1 MRSALAHLGVTR
13 STRAWLEAEIKR
25 LEAPHLDAAKK
36 ATAHLRPALKEAEA
50 HEAMANSDARA
61 LFLLAEDQR
70 RRELLAGH
78 EAPAI
83 DLPEGWIVQ
92 RRPSIEISDPDLV
105 PRSLCTP
112 DKRAVTEALKA
123 GQSVRGAT
131 LTQIPVFVRRETK

>member
-25 LEAPHLDAAKK
+25 LEAPHLEAAKK
-36 ATAHLRPALKEAEA
+36 ATEHLRPALKEAA
-50 HEAMANSDARA
+50 THEATANAEARA

-70 RRELLAGH
+70 RRDLLAGH
-78 EAPAI
+78 ESPAI

-92 RRPSIEISDPDLV
+92 RRPSIEISNPELV
-105 PRSLCTP
+105 PRALCTP

-123 GQSVRGAT
+123 GQSVEGAA
-131 LTQIPVFVRRETK
+131 LTQVPVFVRRETK